1 MEARRRTLLKFQNDP
16 LTTIFLLSVRSGAVG
31 ITLTA
36 AQHVFMLEPCMNIAL
51 YRQAINRVYRLGQTS
66 AVIIKTLFIKN
77 SIEEGI
83 LKINRA
89 KVATDYSAG
98 NINADK
104 ARLRESELEILYH
117 QYE

>member
-1 MEARRRTLLKFQNDP
+1 MDGRRRALEAFQSDP
-16 LTTIFLLSVRSGAVG
+16 PTTVFLLSVRSGAVG

-51 YRQAINRVYRLGQTS
+51 YRQAVNRVYRLGQTS
-66 AVIIKTLFIKN
+66 DVVVKTLYIKN

-83 LKINRA
+83 LKVNREKNA
-89 KVATDYSAG
+89 VDYSAG

-104 ARLRESELEILYH
+104 GHLREGELEVLFHRY
-117 QYE
+117 